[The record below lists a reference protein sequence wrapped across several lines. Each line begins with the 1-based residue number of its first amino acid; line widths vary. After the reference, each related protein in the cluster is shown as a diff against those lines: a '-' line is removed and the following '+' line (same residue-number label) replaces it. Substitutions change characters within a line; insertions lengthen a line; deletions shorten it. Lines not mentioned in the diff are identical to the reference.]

1 MNLQHSQNQHQFLH
15 HMKFENQPKGFNKKQ
30 YVELAYSIWGC
41 VPVDVD
47 WAIGTSMYKE
57 RLKNI

>member
-1 MNLQHSQNQHQFLH
+1 
-15 HMKFENQPKGFNKKQ
+15 MKFENKPKGFNKKQ
-30 YVELAYSIWGC
+30 YIELAYSIWGC